1 MEPGH
6 QTNPLE
12 EALSHG
18 SRRVAELASLT
29 GAMAQVVLQRRA
41 LRNVRKAAGDR
52 AATRILD
59 GQERLI
65 HQQARLSWEPA
76 HDPQWLGKAD
86 LPEAGRA
93 WGSAASHADTDPAAA
108 SAMRK
113 TEDRLRTLHPYAMS
127 QYDRLRAD
135 GMSPLDAMRKTAPFF
150 GYSPSAHV
158 GDPPPARPALA
169 AATASATQDPDPAAD
184 HAAGKAAEPDPGPDA
199 AQQAE
204 SRGRQIVTRL
214 QAAARAS
221 GRPELGADELAM
233 VLEATTNFPAEMIDK
248 LAGQDVAEGLARS
261 EERKATDAERA
272 RAANLDGAIDLAATT
287 AVDERTTALTGAQ
300 RDAGTADSARAHA
313 GAERSAA
320 QLAALSFP
328 HSAADAVQ
336 TVATAQARRSPRTP
350 ARTAKPEVARRQ
362 GQSP

>member
-204 SRGRQIVTRL
+204 SRGPADRHATP
-214 QAAARAS
+214 
-221 GRPELGADELAM
+221 GRRPRIRTTQLGADELAM
-233 VLEATTNFPAEMIDK
+233 VLEVTTNFPAEMIDK

-300 RDAGTADSARAHA
+300 RDAGTADSAL
-313 GAERSAA
+313 GSC
-320 QLAALSFP
+320 
-328 HSAADAVQ
+328 
-336 TVATAQARRSPRTP
+336 RR
-350 ARTAKPEVARRQ
+350 
-362 GQSP
+362 

>member
-6 QTNPLE
+6 HASPLE

-29 GAMAQVVLQRRA
+29 GAMAQVVMQRRA
-41 LRNVRKAAGDR
+41 LRNMRKAAGDQ
-52 AATRILD
+52 AAARILD
-59 GQERLI
+59 EQERLV
-65 HQQARLSWEPA
+65 HQQARLSWAPA

-93 WGSAASHADTDPAAA
+93 WSSAASHADTDPAAA

-113 TEDRLRTLHPYAMS
+113 SEARLRTLHPYAMS
-127 QYDRLRAD
+127 HYDRLRAD

-158 GDPPPARPALA
+158 GDPAPARRALA
-169 AATASATQDPDPAAD
+169 AATAGVTQDADPAAD
-184 HAAGKAAEPDPGPDA
+184 HAASNAAGPDPGPDA
-199 AQQAE
+199 ARQAE
-204 SRGRQIVTRL
+204 SRGRQIAARL
-214 QAAARAS
+214 QTAARAS

-233 VLEATTNFPAEMIDK
+233 VLEATTNLPAETIDT
-248 LAGQDVAEGLARS
+248 LARQAAAEARARS
-261 EERKATDAERA
+261 EERRAADAERA
-272 RAANLDGAIDLAATT
+272 RAADLDSAIDLTATPT
-287 AVDERTTALTGAQ
+287 VDERTTALTGAQ
-300 RDAGTADSARAHA
+300 RAAGTADSARAHT
-313 GAERSAA
+313 GADRSAA

-328 HSAADAVQ
+328 HSAADAVRAA
-336 TVATAQARRSPRTP
+336 TTAQAARPLRTP
-350 ARTAKPEVARRQ
+350 ARTAKPENARRP